1 MKKVIIF
8 DFWGTL
14 AENGVWSPI
23 KQVRNVLGLRVPF
36 SEYVITMEKAM
47 MIQKHETLGAAF
59 DNVCATFNVQCDEE
73 KRNRLIG
80 LWNKN
85 WMLAEP
91 YAETKEILEKLRE
104 EFTLVLVS
112 NTDQFSISSV
122 LDKFNLNDL
131 FHHKFL
137 SYDVGMIKSD
147 PNFFEK
153 VVSELGVSKG
163 DCVMVGDS
171 IQSDIISAKA
181 AGLSAVLVDRRNS
194 RDYHPKIQ
202 SLNELREVV
211 SSL

>member
-23 KQVRNVLGLRVPF
+23 KQVRNVLALRMPF

-47 MIQKHETLGAAF
+47 MVQKHENLGAAF
-59 DNVCATFNVQCDEE
+59 DNVCSTFNIQCDEE
-73 KRNRLIG
+73 KRNLLIG

-91 YAETKEILEKLRE
+91 YAETKKILEKLKK

-112 NTDQFSISSV
+112 NTDQFSINNV
-122 LDKFNLNDL
+122 LDKFELRDL
-131 FHHKFL
+131 FHHIFL
-137 SYDVGMIKSD
+137 SCDLGLIKSD
-147 PNFFEK
+147 PAFFEK
-153 VVSELGVSKG
+153 IVSEVGVSKE

-181 AGLSAVLVDRRNS
+181 AGLSAILIDRRNT

-202 SLNELREVV
+202 NLDKLKEVINSL
-211 SSL
+211 

>member
-1 MKKVIIF
+1 VKKVIIF